1 MSKLA
6 RHMELVNTL
15 IFNSLDANPLC
26 SVKLVLPKFH
36 ILNTITMTNQVT
48 LKKKEYIQFM
58 NWRRENC
65 VGFKTQCTQ
74 YKIDFESVK
83 GLMGYYIREYIK
95 F

>member
-1 MSKLA
+1 
-6 RHMELVNTL
+6 
-15 IFNSLDANPLC
+15 
-26 SVKLVLPKFH
+26 
-36 ILNTITMTNQVT
+36 MTNQVT

-83 GLMGYYIREYIK
+83 GLMGYYIREYMAKIN
-95 F
+95 